1 MGKME
6 NIKILVQGK
15 KREDFLYRCR
25 CPLCHCVFEG
35 KAKDISA
42 DNEALLENIFCP
54 SCMGV
59 FIPDNESCESETLK
73 CIDPNTNDFD
83 SDKKFGFQ
91 KNRKDI

>member
-1 MGKME
+1 ME

-35 KAKDISA
+35 KAKDISV
-42 DNEALLENIFCP
+42 DSEGLLKTIFCP

-59 FIPDNESCESETLK
+59 FITENLDVNGENDEIK
-73 CIDPNTNDFD
+73 CVDPNINDFD